1 MRIFVDLGRMAPRD
15 TEKLKGDIKG
25 EAKDFWFEMEI
36 SWLELNMKIS
46 PNRVQ
51 NFGSFFR
58 IKSFHALKFR
68 FLISLETFHAFRAL
82 FFITKHY

>member
-1 MRIFVDLGRMAPRD
+1 MAPRD
-15 TEKLKGDIKG
+15 TEKIKGDIKG

-51 NFGSFFR
+51 NFWFIYR
-58 IKSFHALKFR
+58 IKYFHALKSR
-68 FLISLETFHAFRAL
+68 FCISLFKKSF
-82 FFITKHY
+82 